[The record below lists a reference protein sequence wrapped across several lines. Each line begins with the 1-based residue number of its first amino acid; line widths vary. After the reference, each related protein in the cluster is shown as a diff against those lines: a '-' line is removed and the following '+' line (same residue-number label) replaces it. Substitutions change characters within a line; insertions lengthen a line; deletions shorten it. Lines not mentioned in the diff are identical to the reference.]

1 MAQQHLDNLMK
12 EALQFAND
20 TWARKG
26 IDRSAQRVVVTRYNV
41 KAAFIESTDKY
52 FAGLG
57 EENPLTDNDF
67 NEIASA
73 ALTGLKQSLARS
85 RTSSI
90 MEDESD
96 GNKVVFHQS
105 RTARAPFRNI
115 KKGGQGKLL
124 EILKAKNRVKKSA
137 TDLGSDFT
145 QALDFGLQRLH
156 KDTTVGI
163 ARLKKVI
170 DILDKDEEGLGKR
183 FIQSKN
189 FKTIFEKYKDL
200 LAKFEL
206 VNVGGKETI
215 RYDGDV
221 EILVQRKGK
230 NFPGSEQN
238 DWAQVSKVLEKE
250 LATWLAR
257 KDIARIPGSDTI
269 EDESAEKAEEVVFSI
284 IAGKQA
290 VAKKKRKRKA
300 ASNKK
305 DTSVATAKR
314 VAPKRTRRTNKATQN
329 KRSMFS
335 IMAMI
340 NQRLP
345 EVVKKNMRSPGLE
358 NRTGRFA
365 NSVKVTDVST
375 TNQGFPSFGYTYA
388 RNPYEVYEVG
398 RGKPPWATP
407 ERDPR
412 RVIDASI
419 REIAAQM
426 ALGRFYTRRV

>member
-1 MAQQHLDNLMK
+1 MAQRHLDNLMK
-12 EALQFAND
+12 EALEFADD

-26 IDRSAQRVVVTRYNV
+26 LDRSAQRVVVTRYNV

-57 EENPLTDNDF
+57 EENPLTDTDF
-67 NEIASA
+67 NKIAGA
-73 ALTGLKQSLARS
+73 ALLGLKQTLARS
-85 RTSSI
+85 RISAFQ
-90 MEDESD
+90 EDESD

-105 RTARAPFRNI
+105 RTARAPFRSI
-115 KKGGQGKLL
+115 KKGGQGTLL
-124 EILKAKNRVKKSA
+124 QILKEKGRIDQSA
-137 TDLGSDFT
+137 TDLGADFT
-145 QALDFGLQRLH
+145 RALDLGLQRLH

-170 DILDKDEEGLGKR
+170 DILEKDETGLGKK
-183 FIQSKN
+183 FIQSQN

-200 LAKFEL
+200 LAQFEL
-206 VNVGGKETI
+206 VNIGGRETI
-215 RYDGDV
+215 RYIGDV

-238 DWAQVSKVLEKE
+238 DWAQVSRVLEAE

-257 KDIARIPGSDTI
+257 KDIARIPGSPTI
-269 EDESAEKAEEVVFSI
+269 EDESAEKAEEIVFSI

-300 ASNKK
+300 ESNKK
-305 DTSVATAKR
+305 DTSTVKVKR
-314 VAPKRTRRTNKATQN
+314 VPPKRIRKTSKATQD

-426 ALGRFYTRRV
+426 ALGRFYTRRL